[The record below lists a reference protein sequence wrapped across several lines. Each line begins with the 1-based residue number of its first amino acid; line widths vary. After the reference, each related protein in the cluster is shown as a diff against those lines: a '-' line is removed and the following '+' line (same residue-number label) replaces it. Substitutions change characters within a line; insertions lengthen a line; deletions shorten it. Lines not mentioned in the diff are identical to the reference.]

1 MQSNNARLAER
12 ALPAEFGA
20 ENQLMNAVVRAH
32 METCDFIREKVRN
45 QMADAQRQPDYT
57 VCPPTLVSC
66 ISAAEFSSFFFCARC
81 CHSTTLTKM
90 LVMIIWDADGQFEG
104 DWRSPYKSLRP

>member
-12 ALPAEFGA
+12 ALPAEFGD

-66 ISAAEFSSFFFCARC
+66 ISAAEFSSFFFLR
-81 CHSTTLTKM
+81 TLLPQHDLDKN
-90 LVMIIWDADGQFEG
+90 AG
-104 DWRSPYKSLRP
+104 DDNLGC